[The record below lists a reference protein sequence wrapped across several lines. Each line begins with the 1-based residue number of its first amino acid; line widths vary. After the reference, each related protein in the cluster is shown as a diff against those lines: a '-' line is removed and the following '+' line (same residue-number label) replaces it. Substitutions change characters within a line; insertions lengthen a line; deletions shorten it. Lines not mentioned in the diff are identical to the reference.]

1 MDISKFLQ
9 FKFPEAEISFNGAD
23 CSSQLL
29 IVSERFEG
37 LTTLKRHKLV
47 LGVLKEHF
55 QTGELHA
62 LSLITK
68 SPSEIR

>member
-9 FKFPEAEISFNGAD
+9 FKFPEAKISFSGAD

-29 IVSERFEG
+29 IVSEQFEG

-47 LGVLKEHF
+47 LGALKEHF

-68 SPSEIR
+68 SPSEIS

>member
-9 FKFPEAEISFNGAD
+9 FKFPEAEISFRGED

-29 IVSERFEG
+29 IVSKQFEG

-47 LGVLKEHF
+47 LGALKEHF

-68 SPSEIR
+68 SPSEIS